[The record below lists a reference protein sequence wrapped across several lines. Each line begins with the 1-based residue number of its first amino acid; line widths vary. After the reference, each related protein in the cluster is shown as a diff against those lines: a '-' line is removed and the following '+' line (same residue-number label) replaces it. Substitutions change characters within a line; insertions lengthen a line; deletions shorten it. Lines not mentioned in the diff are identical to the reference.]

1 MDHGAGTGLIG
12 AAFATAR
19 SFQPNLLTRR
29 STDQAIISGATAA
42 AAYGLFSAG
51 DSVIDSIASRFNGV
65 GRDGQ
70 VNSTARLA
78 VAAAVGVAGTGA
90 AYLLRWREHESRNRA
105 LARLAAE
112 TSAAVAAAS
121 IGSGITSTVRP
132 NAATAATIATATLVG
147 VGSWASTKPWDAHP
161 GSLAETALPGAI
173 KSGDEYFLEDTVR
186 EVSPIQAAGIGAAVA
201 VITYGLARGES
212 LLTERMSRGA
222 ALVLGGE
229 AADHRALGRITA
241 AAATI
246 AFGWFAISQASGLLS
261 KGGASIEPGHS
272 EQPQA
277 PEISGSPASGL
288 PWTKMTREG
297 ARWLSM
303 ALEPA
308 TIDSVM
314 GTTGAKQPI
323 RVYASLDLASNEQ
336 ERADI
341 LLAEIDRTRALERS
355 VFVLFSATGSGYV
368 NYVANETVEYLTGG
382 DCASACIQYSVLP
395 SALSLGDVPTGTAQ
409 TQMVMHGIV
418 ERLLAIP
425 AEKRPRFYLFGE
437 SLGSQVSEEMFRD
450 TGILGLAGTGLDGA
464 LWIGTPAATV
474 WRRQLW
480 GTRTV
485 AEAPEVGP
493 GEVYLPRN
501 LVDWRALPDSEREK
515 VRFLLL
521 MNGDDPIPKFGPQL
535 AWRKPD
541 WLGPDDKRPFGAP
554 RGTRWLPGMTYLTTF
569 FDMQNALVPTP
580 GVFSEGGHDYRHV
593 LPTAIS
599 QTWRLPMTAEQHDR
613 MWTALQQRELAWEL
627 HRDWTAA
634 LTKPGHEQDA
644 ATAKALE
651 KASKYVGHPVD
662 EAELHTIIETGLQP
676 R

>member
-29 STDQAIISGATAA
+29 STDQAIITGATAA

-51 DSVIDSIASRFNGV
+51 DSVIDSIATRFSRN
-65 GRDGQ
+65 DQ
-70 VNSTARLA
+70 ATTPARIA
-78 VAAAVGVAGTGA
+78 VAAAAATAGVGA
-90 AYLLRWREHESRNRA
+90 AYALRWREHESDKRA

-112 TSAAVAAAS
+112 TGAAVAVAS
-121 IGSGITSTVRP
+121 IGSGIATNIRP
-132 NAATAATIATATLVG
+132 TAASRTTIAASVLVG
-147 VGSWASTKPWDAHP
+147 IASWASTKPWNARP
-161 GSLAETALPGAI
+161 GSLVDTALPGAI

-186 EVSPIQAAGIGAAVA
+186 EVSPVQAAGIAAGVA
-201 VITYGLARGES
+201 VFTYGLARGES
-212 LLTERMSRGA
+212 WLTGTMSRGA
-222 ALVLGGE
+222 ALVVGGE
-229 AADHRALGRITA
+229 ATDHRMLGRISA
-241 AAATI
+241 AAATF
-246 AFGWFAISQASGLLS
+246 AFGWFAISQASGMLS

-272 EQPQA
+272 AQPQA

-303 ALEPA
+303 ALPPA

-314 GTTGAKQPI
+314 GTTGALQPI
-323 RVYASLDLASNEQ
+323 RVYASLDLASTEA

-341 LLAEIDRTRALERS
+341 LLAEIDRTHALERS
-355 VFVLFSATGSGYV
+355 VFALFSATGSGYV
-368 NYVANETVEYLTGG
+368 NYVANETLEYLTGG

-418 ERLLAIP
+418 ERLLAMP
-425 AEKRPRFYLFGE
+425 VDKRPRFYLFGE

-480 GTRTV
+480 GKRTV

-493 GEVYLPRN
+493 GEIYLPRH

-541 WLGPDDKRPFGAP
+541 WLGPDDKRPFGSP

-599 QTWRLPMTAEQHDR
+599 QTWRLPMTDEQR
-613 MWTALQQRELAWEL
+613 ASMWIALQKRELAWEL
-627 HRDWTAA
+627 HRDWTSA
-634 LTKPGHEQDA
+634 LAKPGHEQDA
-644 ATAKALE
+644 ATAKTLE
-651 KASKYVGHPVD
+651 KASTYVGHPVD
-662 EAELHTIIETGLQP
+662 EAELHSIIESGLQP
-676 R
+676 L